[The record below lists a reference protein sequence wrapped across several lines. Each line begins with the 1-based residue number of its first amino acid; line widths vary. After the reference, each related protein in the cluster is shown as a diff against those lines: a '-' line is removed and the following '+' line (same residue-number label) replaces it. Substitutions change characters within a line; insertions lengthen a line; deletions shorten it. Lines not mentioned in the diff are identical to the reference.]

1 MPGCVRTMRR
11 RWLACTAVRTVWVTK
26 ARHHRRQCRRVLARR
41 RQRPDTDFLVRT
53 RPTFRTRIISSPH
66 RKTTRHRS
74 HAPGSRTAR
83 SRARQDILMTQLSQT
98 GKRTTRKAQAAP
110 HIPPVVADTSKPAAE
125 TEVAARTPRPVL
137 PIPQSAMQDAAFA
150 RNWWRVVI
158 DAERTPFDSVLA
170 DVAVWGPN
178 EAKLRAGDL
187 VEVLD
192 EQSTLFALLYLVE
205 HVPGKFIRF
214 AELIKAPLGGLAI
227 GRIEARGN
235 HYAQWRGPARRWCV
249 IGPTGTVVR
258 DGILSKEEA
267 DRDVTTRNM
276 PTNMAFVSH
285 PRM

>member
-1 MPGCVRTMRR
+1 
-11 RWLACTAVRTVWVTK
+11 
-26 ARHHRRQCRRVLARR
+26 
-41 RQRPDTDFLVRT
+41 
-53 RPTFRTRIISSPH
+53 
-66 RKTTRHRS
+66 
-74 HAPGSRTAR
+74 
-83 SRARQDILMTQLSQT
+83 
-98 GKRTTRKAQAAP
+98 
-110 HIPPVVADTSKPAAE
+110 
-125 TEVAARTPRPVL
+125 
-137 PIPQSAMQDAAFA
+137 MQDAAFA

-158 DAERTPFDSVLA
+158 DAERTPYDRVLA

-187 VEVLD
+187 VEVVD

-205 HVPGKFIRF
+205 HVPAKFIRF
-214 AELIKAPLGGLAI
+214 AELIKAPLGGVAI

-235 HYAQWRGPARRWCV
+235 HYTQWRGPARRWCV

-276 PTNMAFVSH
+276 PTSMAFVSH

>member
-1 MPGCVRTMRR
+1 
-11 RWLACTAVRTVWVTK
+11 
-26 ARHHRRQCRRVLARR
+26 
-41 RQRPDTDFLVRT
+41 
-53 RPTFRTRIISSPH
+53 
-66 RKTTRHRS
+66 
-74 HAPGSRTAR
+74 
-83 SRARQDILMTQLSQT
+83 MTQVTQT
-98 GKRTTRKAQAAP
+98 PKRTTRKAQAAP
-110 HIPPVVADTSKPAAE
+110 PPIPPVVADTSKPAPE
-125 TEVAARTPRPVL
+125 TEIAARAPQPVP

-158 DAERTPFDSVLA
+158 DAERTPYDRVLA

-227 GRIEARGN
+227 GRIEARGS
-235 HYAQWRGPARRWCV
+235 HHAQWRGPARRWCV

-258 DGILSKEEA
+258 DGILTKEEA

>member
-1 MPGCVRTMRR
+1 
-11 RWLACTAVRTVWVTK
+11 
-26 ARHHRRQCRRVLARR
+26 
-41 RQRPDTDFLVRT
+41 
-53 RPTFRTRIISSPH
+53 
-66 RKTTRHRS
+66 
-74 HAPGSRTAR
+74 
-83 SRARQDILMTQLSQT
+83 MTQVT
-98 GKRTTRKAQAAP
+98 PTTKRTTRKAQAAP
-110 HIPPVVADTSKPAAE
+110 PHVPPPVAETSKPAPA
-125 TEVAARTPRPVL
+125 TEVAARTPQQVA

-158 DAERTPFDSVLA
+158 DAERTPYDSVLT
-170 DVAVWGPN
+170 DVSVWGPN

-267 DRDVTTRNM
+267 DRDVATRNM
-276 PTNMAFVSH
+276 PTSMAFVSH

>member
-1 MPGCVRTMRR
+1 
-11 RWLACTAVRTVWVTK
+11 
-26 ARHHRRQCRRVLARR
+26 
-41 RQRPDTDFLVRT
+41 
-53 RPTFRTRIISSPH
+53 
-66 RKTTRHRS
+66 
-74 HAPGSRTAR
+74 
-83 SRARQDILMTQLSQT
+83 MTQVTQT
-98 GKRTTRKAQAAP
+98 ATRSTRKAQAASP
-110 HIPPVVADTSKPAAE
+110 IPPVVADPSKPAPEA
-125 TEVAARTPRPVL
+125 EVAARTPQPVP

-158 DAERTPFDSVLA
+158 DAERTPYDRVLT
-170 DVAVWGPN
+170 DVTAWAPN

-205 HVPGKFIRF
+205 HVPAKFIRF
-214 AELIKAPLGGLAI
+214 AELIKAPLGGVAV

-235 HYAQWRGPARRWCV
+235 HYAQWRGPARRWCI

-267 DRDVTTRNM
+267 ERDVTTRNM
-276 PTNMAFVSH
+276 PTSMAFVSH